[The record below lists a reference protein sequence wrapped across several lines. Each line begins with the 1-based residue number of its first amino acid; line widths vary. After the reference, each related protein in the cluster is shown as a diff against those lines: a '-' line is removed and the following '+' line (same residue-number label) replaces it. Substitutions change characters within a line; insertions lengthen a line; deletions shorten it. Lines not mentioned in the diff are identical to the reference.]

1 MSDEAENNRRAD
13 EKSAKRKEARDKM
26 MAGKT
31 IEKGLLI
38 VHTGKGKGKSTAAFG
53 MVMRCI
59 GHGMKVGV
67 IQFIKGK
74 WDTGERWVLEK
85 FPELCTIKALGEG
98 FTWETQDRARDIAH
112 ARAAWEEGKK
122 MMVDPAI
129 KLVLL
134 DELNIALRYD
144 YLPIDEIVETL
155 NARRPDLHVIV
166 TGRNAKD
173 ELIAISGADPLNLA
187 GILTSGLRIPAITA
201 HRILLRDGV
210 PVAALK
216 AGQTI
221 ALGREAWESDGAL
234 ERALR
239 VGRMP
244 PELRPYYS

>member
-1 MSDEAENNRRAD
+1 MSDENLNPDEANRRAD
-13 EKSAKRKEARDKM
+13 EKSAKRKEARDRM
-26 MAGKT
+26 MAQKT

-53 MVMRCI
+53 MVMRCV

-67 IQFIKGK
+67 IQFIKGA

-122 MMVDPAI
+122 LMADPAI

-144 YLPIDEIVETL
+144 YLPVDEVDAAL
-155 NARRPDLHVIV
+155 KARRPDLHVIV

-173 ELIAISGADPLNLA
+173 ELIEAADLVTEMELIKHPF
-187 GILTSGLRIPAITA
+187 
-201 HRILLRDGV
+201 RDGV
-210 PVAALK
+210 K
-216 AGQTI
+216 AQRGI
-221 ALGREAWESDGAL
+221 EF
-234 ERALR
+234 
-239 VGRMP
+239 
-244 PELRPYYS
+244 